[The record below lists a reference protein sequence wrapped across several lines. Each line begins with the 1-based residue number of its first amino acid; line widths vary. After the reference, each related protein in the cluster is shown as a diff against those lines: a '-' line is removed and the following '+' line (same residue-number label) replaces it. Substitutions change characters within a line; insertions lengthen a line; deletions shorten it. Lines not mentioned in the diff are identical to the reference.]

1 MTLQYDNRHG
11 SPHDRGG
18 ADAYYRRPH
27 IPHKVDE
34 ITGDEVYE
42 LTPEEVS
49 AYTAGYEA
57 ARSVVALALLGNTS
71 AALQG
76 LKA

>member
-1 MTLQYDNRHG
+1 MTLHYDNRHG

-42 LTPEEVS
+42 LTPEEVH

-57 ARSVVALALLGNTS
+57 VRKSGDFKDWN
-71 AALQG
+71 
-76 LKA
+76 